1 MRIKYYPSDLSDDND
16 FKFRY
21 NLQAILLTGMQV
33 GSQTVILNLARLL
46 PHLYF
51 HKELGKSQE

>member
-1 MRIKYYPSDLSDDND
+1 MLIQYYLSIRQMTTISI
-16 FKFRY
+16 FRY

-46 PHLYF
+46 PHLHF